1 MAEKLT
7 ADVAVVGGGPAGIAA
22 ACRAAEAGSTVV
34 LLDEGLAPGGQI
46 HRHLPD
52 EEPPRKGRRWSARLR
67 ASRARVMEETSVFDA
82 EKDGDTWLL
91 RVLSGESV
99 LFVRAARLVLA
110 CGARELFLPFPGW
123 TLPGVLG
130 AGAAQA
136 LLKSGAEFAGRTAVV
151 AGTGPLLLAA
161 AAGLTKAGARV
172 VLVAEQANRRSLFRF
187 AGALLKSPGK
197 IFEGGRLRLAFAAAP
212 YLTGS
217 WVKAAG
223 GDGRVEGAHVT
234 NGRRTLEVACDVLCV
249 GYGLVPNLEL
259 PRLIGCAVQSR
270 RPGVRVTDRQETSL
284 PGVFAAGEICG
295 IAGAEAAVVE
305 GEIAGLAAA
314 GGLSREDPA
323 VRRLFAAR
331 AAARQFGERLTAA
344 FRLRPEVLGL
354 AAPETIVCRC
364 EDVPLD
370 RFAAARTMREAKLR
384 TRAGMGPCQG
394 RVCGA
399 ALAAMKNLAPDSV
412 RPPLVPV
419 PLGALAAE
427 EEST

>member
-1 MAEKLT
+1 VAETLA

-22 ACRAAEAGSTVV
+22 ACRAAEAGATVV

-52 EEPPRKGRRWSARLR
+52 EEPPRRGRPWSARLR
-67 ASRARVMEETSVFDA
+67 ASRSRVLAPASVFDA
-82 EKDGDTWLL
+82 EKEGDAWLL

-151 AGTGPLLLAA
+151 AGTGPLLLVAA
-161 AAGLTKAGARV
+161 AALAKAGARV
-172 VLVAEQANRRSLFRF
+172 NLVAEQAYRRSLLGF
-187 AGALLKSPGK
+187 AAALLRSPGR
-197 IFEGGRLRLAFAAAP
+197 ILEGGRLRLAFAAAP
-212 YLTGS
+212 FLTGH

-223 GDGRVEGAHVT
+223 GDGRVERAHLT
-234 NGRRTLEVACDVLCV
+234 NGRRKIEVACDLLCV
-249 GYGLVPNLEL
+249 GYGLVPNLEI
-259 PRLIGCAVQSR
+259 PRLIGCAVR
-270 RPGVRVTDRQETSL
+270 PRPPGVTVTDRQETSL

-295 IAGAEAAVVE
+295 IAGVDAAVAE

-314 GGLSREDPA
+314 GVLKPHDIETG
-323 VRRLFAAR
+323 RLRAAR
-331 AAARQFGERLTAA
+331 RVARRFGDRLAAA
-344 FRLRPEVLGL
+344 FRLRPEVLAL
-354 AAPETIVCRC
+354 AAPGTIVCRC

-370 RFAAARTMREAKLR
+370 RLAAASTMREAKLR

-394 RVCGA
+394 RVCGT
-399 ALAAMKNLAPDSV
+399 ALAAMKNLAPDRL

-427 EEST
+427 EDST